1 MARMT
6 PSPAIRTA
14 MGSVEW
20 LLLILLGV
28 IWGSGFFFAHIAV
41 TEIPPLTLVLL
52 RVGIAAV
59 ALHVYLLA
67 IGVSFAPA
75 LSRWRLFVALS
86 LSNNIVPFALIFT
99 GQTVLGAGVASVL
112 NATTPFWTII
122 IANAFT
128 RDEKASWNKVAGVLL
143 GIGGTAIMIGPG
155 LIAGLGGPA
164 WAKFALIG
172 AAISYAITLIV
183 ARRFRGMPSTLVA
196 TGQVSTSTVIMIPVA
211 LLANGTSGM
220 VDLSALAWM
229 SVLALA
235 LLSTSLGY
243 LLYFTI
249 IARAGATNASLVTL
263 IVPMSAILLSAIFLG
278 ERLHLF
284 EVAGMALIAGGLLTI
299 DGRLLPK
306 TLQPRRAAA

>member
-1 MARMT
+1 
-6 PSPAIRTA
+6 
-14 MGSVEW
+14 
-20 LLLILLGV
+20 
-28 IWGSGFFFAHIAV
+28 
-41 TEIPPLTLVLL
+41 
-52 RVGIAAV
+52 
-59 ALHVYLLA
+59 
-67 IGVSFAPA
+67 
-75 LSRWRLFVALS
+75 
-86 LSNNIVPFALIFT
+86 
-99 GQTVLGAGVASVL
+99 
-112 NATTPFWTII
+112 
-122 IANAFT
+122 
-128 RDEKASWNKVAGVLL
+128 
-143 GIGGTAIMIGPG
+143 
-155 LIAGLGGPA
+155 
-164 WAKFALIG
+164 
-172 AAISYAITLIV
+172 
-183 ARRFRGMPSTLVA
+183 MPSTLVA

-306 TLQPRRAAA
+306 TLQPRRAAG